1 MKELRIKQ
9 DRLARRKNRS
19 KSSLKGTKTV
29 PRLLVNRSNRYLTVQ
44 LIDDSQGET
53 LLGMSSKSISKNSI
67 NIESAFQLGQQL
79 AKAALDKNI
88 HKIVF
93 DRGGR
98 KFHGRIAAF
107 AEGARKSG
115 LKF

>member
-53 LLGMSSKSISKNSI
+53 LLGMSSKSIIKNSI